1 MADATETHGIAL
13 MDPTLR
19 NAVWQQLLD
28 AERLM
33 RYYGELANRYRRRK
47 MVPRILMAVSSIGG
61 AASIMIDAEW
71 IPDEAYL
78 PAFLLVVAAVVWDFM
93 HDYGDKAAILYAIS
107 VECSEYET
115 ELQNLWLSVD
125 AEQPPEESFIRARLK
140 ELTTGMNRA
149 TDRVGYAGI
158 GEDDA
163 LIDKTQEEGFQV
175 IANRLAITEEP
186 R

>member
-1 MADATETHGIAL
+1 

-33 RYYGELANRYRRRK
+33 RYYGELADRYRRRK
-47 MVPRILMAVSSIGG
+47 MVPRILMAAASIGG

-71 IPDEAYL
+71 LPDEAYL

-93 HDYGDKAAILYAIS
+93 HDYGDKAAILYSIS
-107 VECSEYET
+107 VECGEYQT
-115 ELQNLWLSVD
+115 ELQDLWRSVD
-125 AEQPPEESFIRARLK
+125 AEHPPEESSIRARLK
-140 ELTTGMNRA
+140 DIASGMDRVTA
-149 TDRVGYAGI
+149 RVGYASV
-158 GEDDA
+158 GEDEA
-163 LIDKTQEEGFQV
+163 LIDKTQAEGFQV
-175 IANRLAITEEP
+175 LADRFAFIEKS

>member
-1 MADATETHGIAL
+1 

-33 RYYGELANRYRRRK
+33 RYYGELADRYRRRK
-47 MVPRILMAVSSIGG
+47 MVPRILMAVSSIVG

-71 IPDEAYL
+71 VPDEAYL

-93 HDYGDKAAILYAIS
+93 HDDGDKAAILYSIS
-107 VECSEYET
+107 VECGEYET
-115 ELQNLWLSVD
+115 ELHELWRLVD
-125 AEQPPEESFIRARLK
+125 AEHPPEESFIRARLK
-140 ELTTGMNRA
+140 DIESSMDRA
-149 TDRVGYAGI
+149 TARAGYAGV
-158 GEDDA
+158 GEDKA
-163 LIDKTQEEGFQV
+163 LIEKTQAEGFRV
-175 IANRLAITEEP
+175 IADRLAVTEKS

>member
-1 MADATETHGIAL
+1 

-33 RYYGELANRYRRRK
+33 RYYSELTDRYRRRK
-47 MVPRILMAVSSIGG
+47 MVPRILMAASSVGG

-93 HDYGDKAAILYAIS
+93 HDYGDKAAILYSIS
-107 VECSEYET
+107 VECGEYAI
-115 ELQNLWLSVD
+115 ELHELWRSVD
-125 AEQPPEESFIRARLK
+125 AAPLHDESFIRARLK
-140 ELTTGMNRA
+140 EIASGM
-149 TDRVGYAGI
+149 DRVTARAGYASV
-158 GEDDA
+158 GEDQA
-163 LIDKTQEEGFQV
+163 LVDKTQAEGFQV
-175 IANRLAITEEP
+175 IADRLTITEKP